1 MLKKIPDRTVC
12 CRVNFSDDEAPLTN
26 NNDKP
31 GGKMKLDFEDNK
43 FVTYLMISM
52 MGLGFVVM
60 LLM

>member
-1 MLKKIPDRTVC
+1 
-12 CRVNFSDDEAPLTN
+12 
-26 NNDKP
+26 
-31 GGKMKLDFEDNK
+31 MKLDFEDNK